1 MVAMP
6 TATRSESAFRLEYSV
21 STEIAAPA
29 ERVWALL
36 SDGASWPRWTA
47 TVTGLEGHIARGHR
61 LKLRVPISERV
72 FTPTVAE
79 LEPGR
84 RMVWRDGA
92 PPMFTGA
99 RTFTLTPSAHGGTDF
114 SMVEVF
120 KGLMLPIIKKSLPD
134 FRTPFERF
142 AADLKHAAERG

>member
-1 MVAMP
+1 MP
-6 TATRSESAFRLEYSV
+6 IATRTDTTFRLEYSV
-21 STEIAAPA
+21 ATEIAAPP

-36 SDGASWPRWTA
+36 ADAAGWPRWNT
-47 TVTGLEGHIARGHR
+47 TVTSLEGHIARGHK
-61 LKLRVPISERV
+61 LKLRVPISERT

-99 RTFTLTPSAHGGTDF
+99 RVFTLTPSAGGGTDF

-120 KGLMLPIIKKSLPD
+120 KGLMLPLIKKSLPD
-134 FRTPFERF
+134 FRAPFERF
-142 AADLKHAAERG
+142 AADLKQAAERR